1 MGLRAFFDGSN
12 SGGGWRTANFITL
25 ASFAVDDSVLSAFN
39 DDWKRVLTGDGSRPA
54 VDYIHMKELRKGS
67 GNFANDKGWTDELRG
82 RLVVELLMYLQHLDK
97 KRTMIFVVSVD
108 CAAHRRLVASGYPL
122 IPYLELCN
130 YFCSKRVLGW
140 YTSPQYP
147 GLTSGAEFIFDRS
160 EPFRHHFETLCRSK
174 KRGDPGMSGHTAHW
188 QMVTS
193 IRESDIAQ
201 SPALQVADMVAWGR
215 NRQICADE
223 GDFMKHL
230 HKLFDAVVPSL
241 QSHFNEDALKI
252 YGRN

>member
-1 MGLRAFFDGSN
+1 MLQTSTGL
-12 SGGGWRTANFITL
+12 
-25 ASFAVDDSVLSAFN
+25 V
-39 DDWKRVLTGDGSRPA
+39 
-54 VDYIHMKELRKGS
+54 H
-67 GNFANDKGWTDELRG
+67 
-82 RLVVELLMYLQHLDK
+82 
-97 KRTMIFVVSVD
+97 
-108 CAAHRRLVASGYPL
+108 
-122 IPYLELCN
+122 
-130 YFCSKRVLGW
+130 
-140 YTSPQYP
+140 SPQYP
-147 GLTSGAEFIFDRS
+147 GLTSGAEFIFDRL

-230 HKLFDAVVPSL
+230 HKLFEAVVPSL